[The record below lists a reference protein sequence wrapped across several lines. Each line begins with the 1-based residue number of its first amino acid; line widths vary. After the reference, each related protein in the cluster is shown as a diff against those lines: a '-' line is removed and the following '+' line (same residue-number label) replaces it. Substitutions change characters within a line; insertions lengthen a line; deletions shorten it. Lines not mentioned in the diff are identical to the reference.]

1 MHEINL
7 QCRKNTSKLQDL
19 CRTPKFCLHY
29 RTGRNPHHWRAPQEI
44 IGTPRKI
51 LRDDVWRCQHH
62 SLLCIY
68 RSSDSC
74 LSVQTMAQRL
84 ADLKLMKLHVSQN
97 DNTLQFSIEKL
108 KFRNLKN
115 SLLKTEIV
123 VTVLLS
129 NSKQM

>member
-1 MHEINL
+1 
-7 QCRKNTSKLQDL
+7 
-19 CRTPKFCLHY
+19 
-29 RTGRNPHHWRAPQEI
+29 
-44 IGTPRKI
+44 
-51 LRDDVWRCQHH
+51 
-62 SLLCIY
+62 
-68 RSSDSC
+68 
-74 LSVQTMAQRL
+74 MAQRL